1 MHRYVKLFSSFC
13 CMNMPAGCRT
23 EHIETKKILKKRGF
37 PNEKLNGNMH
47 NNKKQNAQ
55 SKKKRT

>member
-1 MHRYVKLFSSFC
+1 MHIYVKLFSSFC
-13 CMNMPAGCRT
+13 CMNMPTGYKT
-23 EHIETKKILKKRGF
+23 EHIEIKKILKNRGF
-37 PNEKLNGNMH
+37 RSKNHNGNMH